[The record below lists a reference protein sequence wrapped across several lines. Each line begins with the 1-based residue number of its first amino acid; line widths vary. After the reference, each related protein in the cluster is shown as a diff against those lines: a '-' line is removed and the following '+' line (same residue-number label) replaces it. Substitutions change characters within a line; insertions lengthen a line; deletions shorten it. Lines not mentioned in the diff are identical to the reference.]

1 MGDATF
7 EARDTFGRGLDF
19 GHNERLGWLLRFT
32 VERLDP
38 LATAGMGLVADY
50 GSDGSSSDSEEEY
63 PDAGG
68 RVELIAHVEDT
79 GETRGVDGETRGV
92 DGEKATSLVQDL
104 VEFPQHKAS
113 IVLAGMADIKRDSG
127 ATLEYIQGKVDAMS
141 RVRGVVGKL
150 VIRGDRDQVAAARI
164 DVEARLETNAV
175 NSAKDGAKDGAAA
188 YVNKKT
194 KFVHTR
200 GPDGK
205 REKPRIAPE
214 FDWKHSGQGWDN
226 GGLVGSEGALGS
238 HCTWREL

>member
-1 MGDATF
+1 MWAT
-7 EARDTFGRGLDF
+7 RRLKPLDTFGRGLDF

-32 VERLDP
+32 VERRDP

-79 GETRGVDGETRGV
+79 GETRGVDGETLGV

-238 HCTWREL
+238 HCTWR

>member
-19 GHNERLGWLLRFT
+19 GHNERLAWLLRFT

-238 HCTWREL
+238 HCTWR

>member
-1 MGDATF
+1 MWATRRLKK
-7 EARDTFGRGLDF
+7 RDTFGRGLDF

-32 VERLDP
+32 VERRDP

-68 RVELIAHVEDT
+68 TVELIADVEDT

-238 HCTWREL
+238 HCTWR

>member
-1 MGDATF
+1 MWAT
-7 EARDTFGRGLDF
+7 RRLKPLDTFRRGLDF
-19 GHNERLGWLLRFT
+19 GHNERLGWLQFT
-32 VERLDP
+32 VERRDP
-38 LATAGMGLVADY
+38 LAKAGMGLVADY

-214 FDWKHSGQGWDN
+214 FDCKHSGQGWDN

-238 HCTWREL
+238 HCTWR

>member
-7 EARDTFGRGLDF
+7 EARDTFRRGLDF
-19 GHNERLGWLLRFT
+19 GHNERLGWLHSFT
-32 VERLDP
+32 VERPDP

-68 RVELIAHVEDT
+68 RVELIADVEDT

-92 DGEKATSLVQDL
+92 DDGEKATSLVQDL

-238 HCTWREL
+238 HCTWR

>member
-1 MGDATF
+1 MWATRRLKK
-7 EARDTFGRGLDF
+7 RDTFGRGLDF

-32 VERLDP
+32 VERRDP

-238 HCTWREL
+238 HCTWR

>member
-1 MGDATF
+1 
-7 EARDTFGRGLDF
+7 
-19 GHNERLGWLLRFT
+19 
-32 VERLDP
+32 
-38 LATAGMGLVADY
+38 MGLVADY
-50 GSDGSSSDSEEEY
+50 GSDGSSSESEEEY

-200 GPDGK
+200 GLDGK

-238 HCTWREL
+238 HCTWR

>member
-1 MGDATF
+1 MWAT
-7 EARDTFGRGLDF
+7 RRLKPLDTFGRGLDF
-19 GHNERLGWLLRFT
+19 GRNERLGWLLRFT
-32 VERLDP
+32 VERRDP

-63 PDAGG
+63 PDVGG

-79 GETRGVDGETRGV
+79 GETRGVDGETLGV

-238 HCTWREL
+238 HCTWR

>member
-1 MGDATF
+1 MWAT
-7 EARDTFGRGLDF
+7 RRLKPLDTFGRGLDF
-19 GHNERLGWLLRFT
+19 GRNERLGWLLRFT
-32 VERLDP
+32 VERRDP

-164 DVEARLETNAV
+164 DVEERLETNAV

-238 HCTWREL
+238 HCTWR

>member
-1 MGDATF
+1 MWAT
-7 EARDTFGRGLDF
+7 RRLKPLDTFGRGLDF
-19 GHNERLGWLLRFT
+19 GRNERLGWLLRFT
-32 VERLDP
+32 VERRDP

-238 HCTWREL
+238 HCTWR

>member
-1 MGDATF
+1 MKGD
-7 EARDTFGRGLDF
+7 DTFGRGLDF

-32 VERLDP
+32 VERRDP

-238 HCTWREL
+238 HCTWR

>member
-1 MGDATF
+1 M
-7 EARDTFGRGLDF
+7 
-19 GHNERLGWLLRFT
+19 
-32 VERLDP
+32 
-38 LATAGMGLVADY
+38 
-50 GSDGSSSDSEEEY
+50 
-63 PDAGG
+63 
-68 RVELIAHVEDT
+68 
-79 GETRGVDGETRGV
+79 
-92 DGEKATSLVQDL
+92 GEKATSLVQDL

-238 HCTWREL
+238 HCTWR